1 MKIYNSIDDF
11 SSEKNTI
18 ITIGTFDGVHK
29 GHKTIIT
36 RLEEIAKKNGL
47 ASVVLTFDPHPRH
60 VIYPDDQQL
69 RLIHTIEE
77 KADALSKTKLQN
89 LIIHRFTKEFSRTK
103 SVNFIRDIL
112 VTKLNMKHMVVGF
125 DHQFGKNREGTFDN
139 LVELSELYDFKIEKI
154 EPQNIAGVTI
164 SSTKIRNAVLCGDI
178 NKVNSYLSSNFSIKG
193 RVIKGNGLGGKIG
206 FPTAN
211 IEVSNKWKILPKDGV
226 YAVKVLIDEK
236 YHYAMLNLGNRP
248 SIYDNSFVIET
259 HLFNFNQKIYGLEL
273 KVEFILRIRDERKFS
288 SLEKLKAQIKIDK
301 KRCLDIFNL
310 ETEV

>member
-1 MKIYNSIDDF
+1 VKIYNSIDDF